1 MTSRIRLLIAIF
13 LLLAILCVCVAHH
26 DMNVLAT
33 ALRAAQAA
41 LSVML
46 SIILFA
52 LLARPWLAR
61 HIVYSELLAIVL
73 NPPPPPGPSAPVVL
87 TC

>member
-1 MTSRIRLLIAIF
+1 MRLLIAIF

-26 DMNVLAT
+26 DTNVLAT

-46 SIILFA
+46 GLIFFA

-61 HIVYSELLAIVL
+61 HNLYPELLVAIPK
-73 NPPPPPGPSAPVVL
+73 PPPPPGPLAPVVL